1 MYFECYKTIPFNNIE
16 LNFTVIEPTSMNEN
30 SDQIS
35 HRSNSVV
42 LVRQQSRTEETE
54 EKAEKRTEAT
64 KTEKRAESARTE
76 KRTEATQTEKRT
88 ESTTDSRSRSTDICP
103 PSYRRPSSHMSSSTR
118 ISSVV
123 VTPGPAFPVS
133 HFYPLKVVGLST

>member
-1 MYFECYKTIPFNNIE
+1 MYFECYKTIPFNNIG

-54 EKAEKRTEAT
+54 EKA
-64 KTEKRAESARTE
+64 E